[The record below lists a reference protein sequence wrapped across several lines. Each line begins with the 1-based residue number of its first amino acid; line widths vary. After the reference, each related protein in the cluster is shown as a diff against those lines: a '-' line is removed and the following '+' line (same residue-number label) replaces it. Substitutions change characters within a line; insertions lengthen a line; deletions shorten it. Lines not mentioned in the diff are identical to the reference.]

1 MKIYI
6 RYYRYHRRSGSR
18 ITEYEQNLHFGEIY
32 DLYAKPEDHWSFI
45 GWSDNLSTNQ
55 TRSVIINN
63 NEPKIAAKF
72 SKTEYDLNTTVHT
85 PQLGR
90 IILSDSSLPFTSDKF
105 TFDTTISLTAVP
117 NEEKF
122 LNIGKV
128 LLLLILKVDLM

>member
-1 MKIYI
+1 M
-6 RYYRYHRRSGSR
+6 
-18 ITEYEQNLHFGEIY
+18 HFGEIY

-63 NEPKIAAKF
+63 NEPSAAKF

-85 PQLGR
+85 SQLGR

-117 NEEKF
+117 NE
-122 LNIGKV
+122 GKV
-128 LLLLILKVDLM
+128 FKYWESPSVINFESGFDVNDQSSNLTSSKILT